1 MAPIVHG
8 FLIDSGVF
16 RALPWWIFYP
26 ILFKTTRC
34 ELISRPYVEQY
45 SSPISLFKHLTN
57 GHAETLPVANGS
69 IHAVRMWE
77 SFKIDVAW
85 FMQFFDMIHQG

>member
-1 MAPIVHG
+1 MHG

-34 ELISRPYVEQY
+34 ELISRPYIDFVPGIEEDLDALCTYQLGNAAAYAGRDLGGVEKNVLQV
-45 SSPISLFKHLTN
+45 SRKALVELGLFALLY
-57 GHAETLPVANGS
+57 G
-69 IHAVRMWE
+69 
-77 SFKIDVAW
+77 
-85 FMQFFDMIHQG
+85 